1 MRQLLFP
8 LIFLLITFSLS
19 SAEPLTPEEWLRL
32 GPFSLKGSEQTLKTP
47 TQGAEFSFFSL
58 RGSVPAE
65 EKPVN
70 GIGSPL
76 WHKSPPRFTGAEE
89 PQAAYLALYLE
100 ADRWVCTEMKLEGE
114 LSTTVYLDGQRLS
127 SPYKFSLP
135 TGKHSLI
142 IEAFIPAGKGK
153 EYPLKPL
160 FSTKPAEGLRFSLD
174 PKGPV
179 GFAQVL
185 NLVRVNGLELSP
197 DGRMAALFLSQNLD
211 GKNSRHWMEILS
223 TDDGR
228 ILFNTSE
235 IHDITWFPDSRRFLY
250 TSTEKDL
257 TSLIV
262 HDLGDNSRREI
273 LTDVADFGS
282 FQLSEDGS
290 LLVYSVMEKKEPKGK
305 GYKQIQDVE
314 DRAQFPR
321 FRSSFIALNIS
332 TGLRTPLTSSQE
344 EFDMALPS
352 PKGDKILLLKTPY
365 VYDRRPY
372 TNKEVFLLN
381 LADMRR
387 EHLFSQPFLSS
398 LSWSPDGKSLLVIA
412 GPSSFDNIG
421 NPLPK
426 ERIPN
431 DYDQQLFL
439 YSLSEK
445 KAKALTKD
453 FNPSVGSAFWSPRL
467 GDLFLSVTDQD
478 QSKLYRYSFQKALFQ
493 KLNTID
499 DSLEAFSPSR
509 NDRAVY
515 TSSGINRP
523 ERVFVLD
530 LKRGVSRLLKDYNQ
544 EFFQNTLFG
553 SSEDFVFQAE
563 SGRTVDGYLVFPPH
577 FDASKKYPLIV
588 NYYGGTTPV
597 SKVYGGRYPKEW
609 YAANGYV
616 VYVVQPSGT
625 VGYGKEFS
633 STHVNDWGEV
643 TGAEILEGVEK
654 LLKSKPYIDPKRIGA
669 IGASYGGF
677 MTLSLGTR
685 SDRFAALISH
695 AGISTLSSY
704 WGVGDWGYTYSAVA
718 TADSFPWNRP
728 DIYVQKSPLFNAQK
742 ITTPL
747 LLLHGDKDNN
757 VPPGESYQM
766 FTALKLLGKEVAL
779 VTFDGQQHWILEYD
793 KRVQWMKTIMAWFDR
808 FLKDQPEAW
817 QELYPQK

>member
-1 MRQLLFP
+1 
-8 LIFLLITFSLS
+8 
-19 SAEPLTPEEWLRL
+19 
-32 GPFSLKGSEQTLKTP
+32 
-47 TQGAEFSFFSL
+47 
-58 RGSVPAE
+58 
-65 EKPVN
+65 
-70 GIGSPL
+70 
-76 WHKSPPRFTGAEE
+76 
-89 PQAAYLALYLE
+89 
-100 ADRWVCTEMKLEGE
+100 
-114 LSTTVYLDGQRLS
+114 
-127 SPYKFSLP
+127 
-135 TGKHSLI
+135 
-142 IEAFIPAGKGK
+142 
-153 EYPLKPL
+153 
-160 FSTKPAEGLRFSLD
+160 
-174 PKGPV
+174 
-179 GFAQVL
+179 
-185 NLVRVNGLELSP
+185 
-197 DGRMAALFLSQNLD
+197 
-211 GKNSRHWMEILS
+211 
-223 TDDGR
+223 
-228 ILFNTSE
+228 
-235 IHDITWFPDSRRFLY
+235 
-250 TSTEKDL
+250 
-257 TSLIV
+257 
-262 HDLGDNSRREI
+262 
-273 LTDVADFGS
+273 
-282 FQLSEDGS
+282 
-290 LLVYSVMEKKEPKGK
+290 
-305 GYKQIQDVE
+305 
-314 DRAQFPR
+314 
-321 FRSSFIALNIS
+321 
-332 TGLRTPLTSSQE
+332 
-344 EFDMALPS
+344 MALPS

-381 LADMRR
+381 LADMKR

-493 KLNTID
+493 KVNTID

-654 LLKSKPYIDPKRIGA
+654 LLKAKPYVDPKRIGA